1 MLQWIGGCIYIYF
14 ELVFLFSFN
23 KYHKENCKK
32 KKKAKI
38 DQQIVVTKGEVQNK
52 RGLRGTNNHV

>member
-32 KKKAKI
+32 KKGKNRPADRGYQGGGAK
-38 DQQIVVTKGEVQNK
+38 
-52 RGLRGTNNHV
+52 